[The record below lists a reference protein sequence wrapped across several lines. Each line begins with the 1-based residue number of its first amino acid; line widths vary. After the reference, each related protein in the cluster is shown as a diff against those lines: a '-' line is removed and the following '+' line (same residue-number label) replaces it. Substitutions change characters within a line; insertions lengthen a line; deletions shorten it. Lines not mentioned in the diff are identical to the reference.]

1 MYWPA
6 FEFDYRLDLRQLL
19 PHMIAIESLREAAA
33 SRVVPPPWREQ
44 PPSQNRSPSSP
55 HLSAGALNQEEIHA
69 RKVQMMVSN
78 TSKAQD
84 WVRKRFS
91 VGCTP
96 LALDDILAMH
106 RLIAEEAGIA
116 YATAGVLRNSG
127 TIVTVG
133 RKEVGGIHSGAPED
147 RLPRLMNEYIEFV
160 NSDRLRDMPPA
171 MHALVAHFFFTTIH
185 PFDDGNGRLSRLVS
199 AGILFERGYNGHGFY
214 ALSQHFYQNDARYHT
229 ILHKIWRE
237 PAPPY
242 ELTEFVAFGME
253 GLANEL
259 QGINSFIKMKLHRT
273 VD

>member
-19 PHMIAIESLREAAA
+19 PHMIAIESLQEAAA

-44 PPSQNRSPSSP
+44 PSSQGGPSSSP
-55 HLSAGALNQEEIHA
+55 HLSSIALSQEEIHA

-78 TSKAQD
+78 ADRAQD
-84 WVRKRFS
+84 WVRTRFS
-91 VGCTP
+91 TGCTP
-96 LALDDILAMH
+96 LSLDDILTMH
-106 RLIAEEAGIA
+106 RMVGGEAGIA
-116 YATAGVLRNSG
+116 YETAGVLRNSG
-127 TIVTVG
+127 SIVTVG
-133 RKEVGGIHSGAPED
+133 RKEVGGIHSGAPEAH
-147 RLPRLMNEYIEFV
+147 LPRLMNEYVEFV
-160 NSDRLRDMPPA
+160 NSSRLRDLPPA

-199 AGILFERGYNGHGFY
+199 AGILFGRGYNGHGFY
-214 ALSQHFYQNDARYHT
+214 ALSQHFYQNDDRYHT

-253 GLANEL
+253 GLASEL
-259 QGINSFIKMKLHRT
+259 QGINSFIKMKLHRS
-273 VD
+273 VG